1 MIKQFFANLRLH
13 KNTLLTLLSWML
25 AFFLLGLLMV
35 WFIVG
40 VTGDETTWFPMGGFL
55 SAVGVLLLSIFCF
68 LSYHQDFMLALSFGR
83 TRKEFMLLFALE
95 QLLWVTVAYVGV
107 MLLTALEEV
116 IYSLLF
122 PGMPGEIS
130 FMPILADWRVF
141 LPCVAAL
148 VILPMFFGAL
158 YSRFGKRFGIVL
170 YVIWLLAFLVL
181 PRLADRLE
189 NRLDLGILEKIPV
202 LGWIILGMA
211 AAAAMILTTVKLGLK
226 QMVR

>member
-13 KNTLLTLLSWML
+13 KNTLLTLLCWML

-40 VTGDETTWFPMGGFL
+40 VTGDETTWFPMGGVL
-55 SAVGVLLLSIFCF
+55 SAVGVLLLAIFCY

-170 YVIWLLAFLVL
+170 YVIWLLAFLVF

-211 AAAAMILTTVKLGLK
+211 AAAAMILTTVKLGSK
-226 QMVR
+226 QTVR